1 MIRPVRAL
9 VSAMPEWTA
18 GRTVRGMRKHLRY
31 GALVLSAA
39 MLGAMAT
46 LGLTARATT
55 PNDQIHACV
64 YNGFLLGLGT
74 GAVRVIPAGAT
85 CNAGETSLNWT
96 QTGVSFGPSG
106 VRKVDGAPVYLTPTA
121 EYQPVTVSCAAN
133 ETPFNGSWHID
144 TYNGE
149 IVNGHPANVNN
160 AAVNGGPTS
169 YTYPPDPA
177 PTYTVSMFNQA
188 GAYLVTV
195 HATVYCLTTS

>member
-1 MIRPVRAL
+1 
-9 VSAMPEWTA
+9 
-18 GRTVRGMRKHLRY
+18 MRKHLRY

-74 GAVRVIPAGAT
+74 GAVRVIAAGAS

-106 VRKVDGAPVYLTPTA
+106 ARLVTGSTVDLLAGTSSYQAVTA
-121 EYQPVTVSCAAN
+121 SCAAN
-133 ETPFNGSWHID
+133 ETPFNGTWHID
-144 TYNGE
+144 AT
-149 IVNGHPANVNN
+149 
-160 AAVNGGPTS
+160 GGLTHTTQVSAGPDS
-169 YTYPPDPA
+169 YSYPPDPT
-177 PTYTVSMFNQA
+177 PTYTVGVAARIA
-188 GAYLVTV
+188 GVTTAV

>member
-106 VRKVDGAPVYLTPTA
+106 ARKVDGATVNLIPTA
-121 EYQPVTVSCAAN
+121 DYQPVTVSCAAN

-144 TYNGE
+144 ATGYAQNWKVG
-149 IVNGHPANVNN
+149 
-160 AAVNGGPTS
+160 GGPSS
-169 YTYPPDPA
+169 YTYPPDPS
-177 PTYTVSMFNQA
+177 PTYTVGMFDQLAPNL
-188 GAYLVTV
+188 GPYLVPV